1 MSDQGRQKPRSNF
14 SAFLITDQQGEDC
27 LERAKELKCFL
38 IYKTEDFFFTVFF
51 ISLIT
56 A

>member
-14 SAFLITDQQGEDC
+14 SNFLITDQQGEDC
-27 LERAKELKCFL
+27 LERAKELVFDL
-38 IYKTEDFFFTVFF
+38 QDRGFF

-56 A
+56 E